1 MRTRSA
7 LLVASCVL
15 AASVVTGGALNES
28 VGADKGIPPNHPQL
42 TKFSKVSDIVMDKCM
57 ACHSRNYDL
66 PFYAK
71 IPGIKEIIEK
81 DFNDGLRAMDL
92 NLELVEAA
100 KDKPIGEATLAKME
114 WVIVNETMP
123 PAKFTAVHWG
133 SRVSSEDR
141 AAILDWVKASRAAHY
156 ATGLAAPRHADEPLQ
171 PLPDALPVNAAKVA
185 LGEKLFVDKR
195 LSGDNT
201 VACVTCHDFSKAGTD
216 NKRFAEG
223 IRGQFG
229 DINAP
234 TMFNAAFNTK
244 QFWNGRA
251 ADLQEQAGGPPMNP
265 IEMGSKDWDEICAK
279 LAQDP
284 ELTAAFTAVY
294 PDGWNGK
301 NVTDAIA
308 EYEKTLI
315 TPNSRFDK
323 WLKGDD
329 KALTAQEIEGYQRFK
344 MYRCSSCHVGKSVG
358 GQSFEYMDLKKAY
371 FEDRGNPLGSDEGL
385 KGFTG
390 KAEDL
395 HRFKVPN
402 LQNAAYRQTLQT
414 LTSRGFKIGHIEYAP
429 SEFHNLV
436 LDLKH
441 DGENIVPGSLLTKG
455 AVIDI
460 VLGSGNGRNTV
471 VLPQL
476 TGKNLQEALDI
487 LRKSYLNLGEVL
499 PDASIKSKNDAYS
512 AVIYEQD
519 PLGETTVEGGTYV
532 NLHITL
538 QKDKIAALD
547 SLIVTE

>member
-323 WLKGDD
+323 WLKGDG

-344 MYRCSSCHVGKSVG
+344 M
-358 GQSFEYMDLKKAY
+358 AY

-402 LQNAAYRQTLQT
+402 LRNVELTAPYGHNGYFKTLEEIVHFYNVRDVSDEFPPAEYPATVNKEELGNLGLTQEEEADIVAFMKT
-414 LTSRGFKIGHIEYAP
+414 LTDGYMKVHK
-429 SEFHNLV
+429 SE
-436 LDLKH
+436 K
-441 DGENIVPGSLLTKG
+441 
-455 AVIDI
+455 
-460 VLGSGNGRNTV
+460 R
-471 VLPQL
+471 
-476 TGKNLQEALDI
+476 
-487 LRKSYLNLGEVL
+487 
-499 PDASIKSKNDAYS
+499 
-512 AVIYEQD
+512 
-519 PLGETTVEGGTYV
+519 
-532 NLHITL
+532 
-538 QKDKIAALD
+538 
-547 SLIVTE
+547 

>member
-284 ELTAAFTAVY
+284 ELTAAFTVVY

-323 WLKGDD
+323 WLKGGR
-329 KALTAQEIEGYQRFK
+329 QG
-344 MYRCSSCHVGKSVG
+344 V
-358 GQSFEYMDLKKAY
+358 
-371 FEDRGNPLGSDEGL
+371 DRAGNRRLS
-385 KGFTG
+385 
-390 KAEDL
+390 
-395 HRFKVPN
+395 
-402 LQNAAYRQTLQT
+402 TLQDVP
-414 LTSRGFKIGHIEYAP
+414 LLKLSRRQVRGRA
-429 SEFHNLV
+429 V
-436 LDLKH
+436 LRIH
-441 DGENIVPGSLLTKG
+441 GSQEG
-455 AVIDI
+455 
-460 VLGSGNGRNTV
+460 VL
-471 VLPQL
+471 
-476 TGKNLQEALDI
+476 
-487 LRKSYLNLGEVL
+487 
-499 PDASIKSKNDAYS
+499 
-512 AVIYEQD
+512 
-519 PLGETTVEGGTYV
+519 
-532 NLHITL
+532 
-538 QKDKIAALD
+538 
-547 SLIVTE
+547 

>member
-229 DINAP
+229 
-234 TMFNAAFNTK
+234 
-244 QFWNGRA
+244 
-251 ADLQEQAGGPPMNP
+251 
-265 IEMGSKDWDEICAK
+265 AK

-323 WLKGDD
+323 WLKGDG

-402 LQNAAYRQTLQT
+402 LRNVELTAPYLHDGTVTTLDEAVRIMGVYLSGMDIPKGDRDLIVGFLRT
-414 LTSRGFKIGHIEYAP
+414 LT
-429 SEFHNLV
+429 
-436 LDLKH
+436 
-441 DGENIVPGSLLTKG
+441 GEWNGKPLAGE
-455 AVIDI
+455 AV
-460 VLGSGNGRNTV
+460 
-471 VLPQL
+471 
-476 TGKNLQEALDI
+476 KN
-487 LRKSYLNLGEVL
+487 
-499 PDASIKSKNDAYS
+499 
-512 AVIYEQD
+512 
-519 PLGETTVEGGTYV
+519 
-532 NLHITL
+532 
-538 QKDKIAALD
+538 
-547 SLIVTE
+547 